1 MQIQDLKRVNELWR
15 NIYPCLVSQVME
27 AYGRDEGNM
36 LELGPF
42 AGGISI
48 ELARNYPRFV
58 ITVADERPE
67 MLDSFEAQIRQA
79 GFEHRIATRLSS
91 LDKLAFPDKAFDLV
105 VLRGAFFFIPGK
117 PLLLGEIYR
126 VLKTGGV
133 AFVGGGYGKKATPEA
148 IEAIADESRILNDR
162 LGRQRL
168 HLDTLAQIV
177 EKAGLASNTRIWE
190 EGGVWLVIKR

>member
-1 MQIQDLKRVNELWR
+1 MQIQDLKRVNELWLD
-15 NIYPCLVSQVME
+15 IYPYLVSQVME
-27 AYGRDEGNM
+27 LYGRDEGTM

-48 ELARNYPRFV
+48 ELARKYPRFD
-58 ITVADERPE
+58 ITIADERPE
-67 MLDSFEAQIRQA
+67 MLASFEAQIRRA
-79 GFEHRIATRLSS
+79 GFENRITTRLSD
-91 LDKLAFPDKAFDLV
+91 LDKLFFTDGSFDLV
-105 VLRGAFFFIPGK
+105 VLRGAFFFLPGK
-117 PLLLGEIYR
+117 PRLLEEVYR
-126 VLKTGGV
+126 VLKTGGT
-133 AFVGGGYGKKATPEA
+133 AFVGGGYGRQATPEA

-168 HLDTLAQIV
+168 SIETLGDLV